1 MNVNEKF
8 PELSPG
14 EKLKMDNDILKAK
27 LSAEFGMSKTES
39 VLDDEIENQWLNY
52 IYNFETMSK
61 DAGSISVYE
70 FINKPEFKT
79 IDKLNKEE
87 ISSELDR
94 LFKIME
100 ENGIALD
107 TLCDYDDEVIYKFI
121 TEELFREETNN
132 IRIEGM
138 RHCFIYEEFHP
149 NHEFDLKS
157 SVDDFIHALFE
168 KRWDKEFSK
177 FILHEKIKF
186 RNNVY
191 ERDTFADNI
200 INFQDAYVDA
210 EIISKEILNTE
221 FDTEKGEAE
230 VKGFISYIAN
240 SENHSGDFRIRFIYE
255 YGIWLINGVM
265 FPNFG

>member
-1 MNVNEKF
+1 MNTQKNTTA
-8 PELSPG
+8 LSPE
-14 EKLKMDNDILKAK
+14 EKLKMENDLLKAK
-27 LSAEFGMSKTES
+27 LTAEFGMKHSDSK
-39 VLDDEIENQWLNY
+39 LDSEMENQWLNY
-52 IYNFETMSK
+52 VYDFEKAWK
-61 DAGSISVYE
+61 DAGTISIYD
-70 FINKPEFKT
+70 FLGKPEFKPFNQ
-79 IDKLNKEE
+79 INSNDV
-87 ISSELDR
+87 SSELDR
-94 LFKIME
+94 LNEIMIK
-100 ENGIALD
+100 NNIVLD
-107 TLCDYDDEVIYKFI
+107 TLSEYDDETIYKFI
-121 TEELFREETNN
+121 TEEFFNMETDNM
-132 IRIEGM
+132 RIEGM
-138 RHCFIYEEFHP
+138 NHCFIYEEFHP